1 MSTLRRSR
9 YRYLIPNG
17 ITFLSLSAGVAS
29 ILFSAQGFLFGAGL
43 LIMSS
48 YILDLLDGEL
58 ARRLD
63 ASSSFG
69 LQLDSLVDIVAL
81 GTAPAVFAFTHL
93 DAGDAVPLVFVWPS
107 VLLYVV
113 AGAFRLAR
121 FNLLPEKEGQTT
133 SVGLTISTAGA
144 TLTLAILSDLS
155 LPGEV
160 APEEAFLLLLLAL
173 AALMASRI
181 PYPSIVWLF
190 SNRLVNV
197 LYLLYLIVTLVVLR
211 LPFWTVWFIFNSGFL
226 FAGLARVALKQA
238 SSRARE
244 EAP

>member
-1 MSTLRRSR
+1 MSALRHSR

-29 ILFSAQGFLFGAGL
+29 ILLSAQGRLFGAGL
-43 LIMSS
+43 LILSS
-48 YILDLLDGEL
+48 YILDLLDGEF

-69 LQLDSLVDIVAL
+69 LQLDSLVDMVAL
-81 GTAPAVFAFTHL
+81 GTAPAVLVFTHL
-93 DAGDAVPLVFVWPS
+93 DAGGAVPLFLLWPA
-107 VLLYVV
+107 VLLYTV

-144 TLTLAILSDLS
+144 TLTLGILSDLS
-155 LPGEV
+155 LATEV
-160 APEEAFLLLLLAL
+160 APEAVFLLLLLAL
-173 AALMASRI
+173 AGLMVSRV

-190 SNRLVNV
+190 SNRFVNV
-197 LYLLYLIVTLVVLR
+197 LYLLYLVVTLAVLR

-226 FAGLARVALKQA
+226 LAGLARAASGSRGKAL
-238 SSRARE
+238 
-244 EAP
+244 